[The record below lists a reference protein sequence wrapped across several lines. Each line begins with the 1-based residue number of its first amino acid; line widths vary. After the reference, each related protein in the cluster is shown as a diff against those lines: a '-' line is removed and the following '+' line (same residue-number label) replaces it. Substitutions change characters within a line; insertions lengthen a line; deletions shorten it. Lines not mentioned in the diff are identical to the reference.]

1 MHLSNALRFLDKKQI
16 AHIDLSPNN
25 ILIVNEYM
33 VKIIDFGESY
43 SQKITP
49 KYLA

>member
-1 MHLSNALRFLDKKQI
+1 MHLSNALRFLDKKNI

-25 ILIVNEYM
+25 ILIINDFM
-33 VKIIDFGESY
+33 VKIIDFGEAY